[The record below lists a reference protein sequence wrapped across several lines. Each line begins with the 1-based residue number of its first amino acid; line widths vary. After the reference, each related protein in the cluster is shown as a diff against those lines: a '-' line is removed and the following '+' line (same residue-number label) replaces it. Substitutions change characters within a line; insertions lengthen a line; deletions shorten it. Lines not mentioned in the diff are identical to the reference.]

1 MITAT
6 YFGERVQV
14 VDALDGIATVR
25 SLNPAHT
32 WASWTHGG
40 WAFDSETNAPVRMLT
55 DIDPGEDAAE
65 QARRT
70 LGEDEQTT
78 TSCNE
83 CPWDQDASMCEVC
96 QERAL

>member
-40 WAFDSETNAPVRMLT
+40 WAMDNETNAPVRMLT

-65 QARRT
+65 QARRS
-70 LGEDEQTT
+70 LGDTDERPLPYDYQSDYVPT
-78 TSCNE
+78 E
-83 CPWDQDASMCEVC
+83 KAS
-96 QERAL
+96 ER